1 MDWKAKQFKIFGCNK
16 TKEPEQYARGFIISG
31 Y

>member
-16 TKEPEQYARGFIISG
+16 TKEPEDMLEIL
-31 Y
+31 